1 MPKAIV
7 LREYGSPN
15 VLQVEDVTVANPE
28 LGEILIRQTA
38 IGVNFHDVYVRSGL
52 YKTLSLPGIPG
63 LEATGVVEAVG
74 PSPSAFKIG
83 DRIAYITSGYGAYA
97 SHRILQEKLAVKLT

>member
-28 LGEILIRQTA
+28 LGEILIRQTT
-38 IGVNFHDVYVRSGL
+38 IGGEFS
-52 YKTLSLPGIPG
+52 
-63 LEATGVVEAVG
+63 
-74 PSPSAFKIG
+74 
-83 DRIAYITSGYGAYA
+83 
-97 SHRILQEKLAVKLT
+97 